1 MSPAGAR
8 DQTVQIARFSEPRR
22 ADRGIMVLGGAFALG
37 LPARRQL
44 VADYRETVPSRSW
57 PNDCHGAHCLMPFQ
71 SHHQPLTSGT

>member
-1 MSPAGAR
+1 
-8 DQTVQIARFSEPRR
+8 
-22 ADRGIMVLGGAFALG
+22 MVLGGAFALG